1 MANITSFVYQLVI
14 YRQNDTHNMCRNLIF
29 TTAVGL
35 IKELDKYISADYPK
49 DSRPT
54 DTSLTKLKTKYVL
67 TFSDNNFIFEIRKL
81 DFHPSKS
88 GLIDFFNKYSV
99 LSPLVTDIMPPT
111 NLGVRIQYE

>member
-1 MANITSFVYQLVI
+1 MKGLRRLVMANITSFVYQLVI
-14 YRQNDTHNMCRNLIF
+14 YRQTDTHDMCRNLIF

-67 TFSDNNFIFEIRKL
+67 NFSDNNYIFEIRKL
-81 DFHPSKS
+81 NFHPSKL
-88 GLIDFFNKYSV
+88 GLIDFFNKHSV
-99 LSPLVTDIMPPT
+99 PMP
-111 NLGVRIQYE
+111 VSF

>member
-14 YRQNDTHNMCRNLIF
+14 YRENDTHEMYRNLIF

-54 DTSLTKLKTKYVL
+54 DTSLTNLKEKYVL
-67 TFSDNNFIFEIRKL
+67 DLSDGNSVFEIRKL
-81 DFHPSKS
+81 NFHPSKL
-88 GLIDFFNKYSV
+88 GLIDFFNKHSV
-99 LSPLVTDIMPPT
+99 PMP
-111 NLGVRIQYE
+111 VSF

>member
-14 YRQNDTHNMCRNLIF
+14 YRQTDTHDMCR
-29 TTAVGL
+29 TAVGL

-67 TFSDNNFIFEIRKL
+67 NFSDNNFIFEIRKL
-81 DFHPSKS
+81 DFHPSKL
-88 GLIDFFNKYSV
+88 GLIDFFNRHSV
-99 LSPLVTDIMPPT
+99 LRPLV
-111 NLGVRIQYE
+111 Y

>member
-14 YRQNDTHNMCRNLIF
+14 YRRTDLLNWQRYGKTHDMCRNLIF

-67 TFSDNNFIFEIRKL
+67 NFSDNDFIFEIRKL
-81 DFHPSKS
+81 DFHPSKL
-88 GLIDFFNKYSV
+88 GLIDFFNKHSV
-99 LSPLVTDIMPPT
+99 LRPLI
-111 NLGVRIQYE
+111 Y